1 MDSARMLVV
10 EDNETLL
17 ENIREIF
24 EFQELLKMDI
34 LTAENGERALAVLHG
49 LNKPLDLILCDVRMP
64 VMDGIT
70 FLAAVQKEP
79 RWAEIPFVFLTAES
93 EQSEIE
99 RGLRLG
105 ATDYIPKPY
114 TVGGLIDRVMTLIMR
129 P

>member
-24 EFQELLKMDI
+24 EFQDLLKMDI

-49 LNKPLDLILCDVRMP
+49 LNQPLDLILCDVRMP

-79 RWAEIPFVFLTAES
+79 RWAGVPFVFLTAES

-114 TVGGLIDRVMTLIMR
+114 TVGGLIDRVLALIR
-129 P
+129 HS